1 MNSEYQDYVD
11 YCKGLGR
18 KDCPCST
25 QGESK

>member
-18 KDCPCST
+18 NDCPCQP
-25 QGESK
+25 QGELK

>member
-18 KDCPCST
+18 KDCPCQSKGDT
-25 QGESK
+25 Q